1 MNFDNC
7 KIALIRALG
16 ELDVTEYEMYYAT
29 SNETSVETLNKE
41 VNKFSSSEQG
51 GLCLRVLYEGKM
63 GYASTELMDESTM
76 YELASSAIA
85 NAKCTDKLDT
95 VGIYKGSP
103 KYEEKREV
111 SYTALD
117 AGELRRLALATA
129 GATYARDKRVCDG
142 SSSSAITAEFTTRLI
157 NSHGLDLSNS
167 AGVNILVGEAVVESD
182 GEKQQAFSM
191 REYGKED
198 EELTIDEV
206 ATKAVG
212 DALDKIGAG
221 KVKSGKY
228 NVVIDSK
235 QMRSLLSVYSGS
247 FSAKSVIDKM
257 SRLEGKLG
265 EAVAAPIVTVIDDPQ
280 REGSPV
286 GTTFDAEGV
295 ATYKK
300 CVIENGVLKTYLHN
314 RETAKK
320 MGVETTANA
329 SKGAY
334 HSPIGIMP
342 YAFTIT
348 AGDKTLSELF
358 TMAGDGIYITSFSGL
373 HAGANP
379 VTGDFSLQSQ
389 GFIIKDGK
397 RGAAVK
403 GFTLAGNFFELMK
416 NIAAL
421 SDTVDMG
428 VQTSITAFGS
438 PCALVPDMSVAGE

>member
-1 MNFDNC
+1 MKFDNC
-7 KIALIRALG
+7 KSALTKALRDLG
-16 ELDVTEYEMYYAT
+16 VTEYEMYYAT

-41 VNKFSSSEQG
+41 VNAFSSSERG
-51 GLCLRVLYEGKM
+51 GLCLRVLYDGKM
-63 GYASTELMDESTM
+63 GYASTELMDEGTM
-76 YELASSAIA
+76 YELALSAIN
-85 NAKCTDKLDT
+85 NAKCTDKIDT
-95 VGIYKGSP
+95 VGIYHGSER
-103 KYEEKREV
+103 YEEKKKAD
-111 SYTALD
+111 YTPLE
-117 AGELRRLALATA
+117 AGELRRLALTTA
-129 GATYARDKRVCDG
+129 GAVYARDKRVCEG
-142 SSSSAITAEFTTRLI
+142 TSTTAVTAEFKTRLI

-167 AGVNILVGEAVVESD
+167 CGANLIVGEAVVEAD

-198 EELTIDEV
+198 EGITVDEV

-228 NVVIDSK
+228 NVVIDAK
-235 QMRSLLSVYSGS
+235 QMRSLLSVYSGA
-247 FSAKSVIDKM
+247 FSAKAVIDKM

-265 EAVAAPIVTVIDDPQ
+265 EVVAAPIVSVTDDPQ
-280 REGSPV
+280 REGSSV

-295 ATYKK
+295 ATYRK

-342 YAFTIT
+342 YAFSID
-348 AGDKTLSELF
+348 AGDKTLAELF
-358 TMAGDGIYITSFSGL
+358 SMADDGIYITSFSGL

-389 GFIIKDGK
+389 GFLIKNGK
-397 RGAAVK
+397 RAGAVK
-403 GFTLAGNFFELMK
+403 GFTLAGNFFELLK
-416 NIAAL
+416 EITAL

-428 VQTSITAFGS
+428 VQTSITAFGA
-438 PCALVPDMSVAGE
+438 PCALIPNMSVAGE